1 MSDTSSPRLLL
12 LGTAAVVSIY
22 AAGHAR
28 TRAAALRLEAE
39 DAARQRPVLVPRP
52 IADTLAST
60 PVAAPSAA
68 PSAAPVE
75 VPVEAPVAAA
85 VPASATRA
93 KTKSRTDTVATTAPV
108 ESVPTAA
115 SPVVAAAPPPDA
127 PPASP
132 PPADT
137 VTAPAAP
144 AAPKWRDGTYTGWGD
159 SRHGSIEATVVI
171 RAGRIAD
178 AYISRCLTR
187 YSCSWI
193 DHLQIQ
199 VVDRQGP
206 EVDFVSGATQSV
218 NAFYYAVVEA
228 LKVAAR
234 P

>member
-1 MSDTSSPRLLL
+1 MSDASSPRLLL

-52 IADTLAST
+52 IADTAATT

-68 PSAAPVE
+68 PSAA
-75 VPVEAPVAAA
+75 PVEAPVAAA

-93 KTKSRTDTVATTAPV
+93 TAKARTDTVATTAPV

-144 AAPKWRDGTYTGWGD
+144 AASKWRDGTYTGWGD

>member
-1 MSDTSSPRLLL
+1 MSDASSPRLLL

-39 DAARQRPVLVPRP
+39 DAARQRPVVVPRP
-52 IADTLAST
+52 IADTAAST
-60 PVAAPSAA
+60 PVAAPSAVA
-68 PSAAPVE
+68 SAAPV
-75 VPVEAPVAAA
+75 VTA
-85 VPASATRA
+85 VPAPATRA
-93 KTKSRTDTVATTAPV
+93 TERAAKAKPRTDTVATAVPA
-108 ESVPTAA
+108 ESVSAAA
-115 SPVVAAAPPPDA
+115 SPVAAAAPPPEA

-132 PPADT
+132 PPTDT
-137 VTAPAAP
+137 ASAPAP

-199 VVDRQGP
+199 VVQRQGP

>member
-39 DAARQRPVLVPRP
+39 DAARQRPVVVPRP
-52 IADTLAST
+52 IADTAVAT
-60 PVAAPSAA
+60 PVAT
-68 PSAAPVE
+68 PV
-75 VPVEAPVAAA
+75 VTPVDVPVAAA
-85 VPASATRA
+85 APAPATRA
-93 KTKSRTDTVATTAPV
+93 KAKPRADTVETAVPV
-108 ESVPTAA
+108 ESASTAA
-115 SPVVAAAPPPDA
+115 SPVVAAAPPPAA

-137 VTAPAAP
+137 VTAPVAP

-218 NAFYYAVVEA
+218 NAFYYAIVEA